1 MNAVIAVLSHPH
13 LVRGVRVKPGV
24 VLKSGGP
31 ELQVLA
37 ESFLCL
43 ADLWP
48 EIGGEVTVGEIIGAM
63 AGVTKGEVIPAAIYR
78 DYEGRLLYNHVLGVA
93 QEVGVPVAVVD
104 IPSRRLHLF
113 FSEYEKVQF
122 GKVEIG
128 ERTIELSKDGLAK
141 AIALVGEVDLT
152 IKCGTLSTTK

>member
-48 EIGGEVTVGEIIGAM
+48 EIGGEVTVGGIIGEVIGAM

-93 QEVGVPVAVVD
+93 QEVGG
-104 IPSRRLHLF
+104 SR
-113 FSEYEKVQF
+113 S
-122 GKVEIG
+122 
-128 ERTIELSKDGLAK
+128 
-141 AIALVGEVDLT
+141 
-152 IKCGTLSTTK
+152 CG